1 SGFLMVSI
9 EDMAHYALAQL
20 NDGQYAGNAVLSP
33 QGMAELHAA
42 AIPSGEGTSYAMGWN
57 VGTVDGTPLVW
68 HAGDDGRNS
77 SIVVQMPDSASAV
90 IVLSNISGFEHLTQ
104 ANGVARGVMNL
115 LNGEPPASVT
125 LAFRLRFLYWTT
137 LLAPVVQILSI
148 AFVWWKRQR
157 IKTWGALLVV
167 VLNLAL
173 VIFILVLS
181 QNIPTTLRSMLVWYP
196 ELAYALIVVTVL
208 GVGWSI
214 VYTAMRLRMRRS
226 RSV

>member
-1 SGFLMVSI
+1 
-9 EDMAHYALAQL
+9 
-20 NDGQYAGNAVLSP
+20 
-33 QGMAELHAA
+33 
-42 AIPSGEGTSYAMGWN
+42 
-57 VGTVDGTPLVW
+57 VDGTPLVW

-196 ELAYALIVVTVL
+196 ELAYALIVVPVL